1 MKLNR
6 KQRRAEQSK
15 QRLKD
20 KRMARLRKRMAELEA
35 RE

>member
-1 MKLNR
+1 MNANR
-6 KQRRAEQSK
+6 KQRRAAQSK

-20 KRMARLRKRMAELEA
+20 KRMARLKKRMKELEA